1 VKRSTVAASW
11 FLFVATLYLI
21 LAGAVHDLHLGFTL
35 PDLGNVGFT
44 LVFVLF
50 ALLHCTAVEGLR
62 FTVRFF
68 AISSVISYLM
78 EEIGV
83 RTGLIFGAYHYSDHL
98 GAKLG
103 HVPVII
109 PLAWFMMI
117 YPSWTVARALIP
129 TLDLRSLR
137 GLTALASL
145 AALVMTAWDVVMD
158 PPMAASGNWIWEH
171 GGAYFGVPRH
181 NYAGWL
187 LTTFLVYWIVGWL
200 ARFSEPKPTA
210 PGSVASGTTLFA
222 SLPVMVYAFFALRYI
237 GASRF
242 PALQLVALFSMG
254 TPAFIALLHLA
265 ISGSGR
271 LDGRNLPAT
280 SSSRPASESTQ
291 LVS

>member
-1 VKRSTVAASW
+1 LNRPLHAATW
-11 FLFVATLYLI
+11 CLFIATLYLI
-21 LAGAVHDLHLGFTL
+21 LAGGIHDLHLGFTL

-50 ALLHCTAVEGLR
+50 ALLHCTAVEGAVP
-62 FTVRFF
+62 TARFF

-103 HVPVII
+103 HVPIII

-117 YPSWTVARALIP
+117 YPSRAVARALIP
-129 TLDLRSLR
+129 TLDARSLR

-145 AALVMTAWDVVMD
+145 AALVMTGWDVVMD
-158 PPMAASGNWIWEH
+158 PPMAAAGNWIWEN

-200 ARFSEPKPTA
+200 AVATPTPQLAGEPRKTQ
-210 PGSVASGTTLFA
+210 LFA
-222 SLPVMVYAFFALRYI
+222 SLPVIVYAFFALRYVE
-237 GASRF
+237 ASRL
-242 PALQLVALFSMG
+242 PALQLIALFSMG
-254 TPAFIALLHLA
+254 VPAFIALLQLA
-265 ISGSGR
+265 VAPLGQPTLESE
-271 LDGRNLPAT
+271 PAAKL
-280 SSSRPASESTQ
+280 SSPKTA
-291 LVS
+291 